1 MILTCN
7 TLYCNLIANQNQNHM
22 TISSL
27 LKGGLQIGLKNF
39 LSLVGALILYTLTI
53 WIPYLNVGT
62 TIAMV
67 SIPAALSRGEIISP
81 TEIFKSKYRKN
92 MGAFFLL
99 MSFMFFG
106 TLMGYL
112 FLIIPGIVLSYSWC
126 IALLLLVDKGLNPMQ
141 ALNESNKR
149 TYGHKLTIFLSQIL
163 LGLGYFVLNFIIS
176 AIIINQM
183 FLPTLAALIQLALM
197 LLYVP
202 LQLGIL
208 AEVYRNLS
216 DD

>member
-1 MILTCN
+1 
-7 TLYCNLIANQNQNHM
+7 M

-27 LKGGLQIGLKNF
+27 LKGGIQIGLKNF

-62 TIAMV
+62 TIALV

-81 TEIFKSKYRKN
+81 TEIFKSKYRRN

-99 MSFMFFG
+99 VSFMFFG

-149 TYGHKLTIFLSQIL
+149 TYGHKWTIFLSQFV
-163 LGLGYFVLNFIIS
+163 LGLGYFVLYNLTAFAFSDMGCFFDLFLTEGVMAATQYCTPYWVYYI
-176 AIIINQM
+176 QM
-183 FLPTLAALIQLALM
+183 LLS

-216 DD
+216 ED